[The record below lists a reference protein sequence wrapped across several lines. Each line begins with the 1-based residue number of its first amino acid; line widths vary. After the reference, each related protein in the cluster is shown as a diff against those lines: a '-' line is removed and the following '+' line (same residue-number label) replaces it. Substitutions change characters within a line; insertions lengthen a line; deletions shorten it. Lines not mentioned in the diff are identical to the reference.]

1 MARAKKVP
9 CKGGGKIAF
18 RAGPRTTTV
27 KCHDCGDQQEVKKEI
42 RADGTRVFVIKEHLR
57 SQVLHAG
64 IKPDK
69 PVRPRVLGRR
79 K

>member
-27 KCHDCGDQQEVKKEI
+27 KCHDCGDQQEVKKKQDRTAREFSSLKS
-42 RADGTRVFVIKEHLR
+42 T
-57 SQVLHAG
+57 S
-64 IKPDK
+64 
-69 PVRPRVLGRR
+69 
-79 K
+79 

>member
-27 KCHDCGDQQEVKKEI
+27 KCHDCGDQQEVKKET
-42 RADGTRVFVIKEHLR
+42 RPDGTRVFVIKEHLVI
-57 SQVLHAG
+57 QTE
-64 IKPDK
+64 IKPGK